1 VLRFVIMIMI
11 KTAIIINR
19 FGSFNCLKYVKN
31 SHLIIVHLMFFCS
44 SFVVTL
50 PATALTS
57 KPIPAPITLRVAL
70 DDNYPPYVIRREDGS
85 LEGYLVDEWKLWEK
99 KTGVHVKLLA
109 SNWNVAQKNMVDGNA
124 DIIDTIFLTP
134 ERARILDFMPTYAQI
149 PVNIYTDIRLVGIGN
164 LVSLHGFQVGV
175 KAGDACANKLIEN
188 GITNLIPFA
197 GYEELVQAS
206 ITMKIH
212 VFCMD
217 EPPANYLIFQA
228 HAEKQIHMAF
238 PLYVGE
244 FHRAVHKGDTVTLA
258 LAERGFAAVTP
269 NELKALQKKWMGT
282 SLSNPFQR
290 NIQYG
295 LSIAIIIILCLT
307 AFIFILR
314 TLVKKRTADLLS
326 TRNKLLA
333 TLDALPDLMFELGLD
348 GHYYDYHSPRTDLLA
363 APAEVFL
370 GKTLFDVL
378 PLNVAQA
385 ALSTLQQAHETG
397 YSSGEYKLD
406 LPQGERWFEFT
417 VSRKSTSQDQE
428 PRFIVLSR
436 DITERRQVEERIQYL
451 AHFDMLTGLPNRT
464 ELNDHSN
471 IAFSHAKRSHENLAI
486 MFLDLDY
493 FKDINDTLGHSVGD
507 ALLITLSARIKLA
520 LREEDTVSRLGG
532 DEFIFLLPGANA
544 TGAAQVA
551 QKMLDHISEPYQ
563 IGLHELSIT
572 ASIGIAIYPDDGN
585 DMEMLSKNA
594 DVAMYRAKNEG
605 RNGYR
610 FFTQEMQILLS
621 RNMQLLTAL
630 RNALKLDQLQV
641 YYQPQISMQNGKLV
655 GMEALLRWQHP
666 EFGAVPPSEFIPI
679 AESSGLILSI
689 GEWVLR
695 TAVKQA
701 KTWQEAGLAHIV
713 LAVNLSAVQF
723 RHLDLPDL
731 VSRVLNETE
740 LSPEY
745 LELELTESTTMQDPP
760 GAIAVMNNLH
770 QRGVRM
776 SIDDFGTGYS
786 SLSYLKKFKVYKL
799 KIDQSFVR
807 DISTDPE
814 DKAIV
819 VAIISLATSLG
830 MQTIAEGVETIEQFN
845 FLRENG
851 CNEVQGF
858 YYSKPL
864 PAEKFELFVRNAMA
878 ISVSF

>member
-1 VLRFVIMIMI
+1 MENI
-11 KTAIIINR
+11 KEQ
-19 FGSFNCLKYVKN
+19 
-31 SHLIIVHLMFFCS
+31 LIKMLNQ
-44 SFVVTL
+44 
-50 PATALTS
+50 AL
-57 KPIPAPITLRVAL
+57 
-70 DDNYPPYVIRREDGS
+70 E
-85 LEGYLVDEWKLWEK
+85 LE
-99 KTGVHVKLLA
+99 
-109 SNWNVAQKNMVDGNA
+109 
-124 DIIDTIFLTP
+124 
-134 ERARILDFMPTYAQI
+134 
-149 PVNIYTDIRLVGIGN
+149 
-164 LVSLHGFQVGV
+164 
-175 KAGDACANKLIEN
+175 
-188 GITNLIPFA
+188 
-197 GYEELVQAS
+197 
-206 ITMKIH
+206 
-212 VFCMD
+212 
-217 EPPANYLIFQA
+217 
-228 HAEKQIHMAF
+228 HAA
-238 PLYVGE
+238 
-244 FHRAVHKGDTVTLA
+244 
-258 LAERGFAAVTP
+258 
-269 NELKALQKKWMGT
+269 
-282 SLSNPFQR
+282 
-290 NIQYG
+290 
-295 LSIAIIIILCLT
+295 
-307 AFIFILR
+307 
-314 TLVKKRTADLLS
+314 
-326 TRNKLLA
+326 
-333 TLDALPDLMFELGLD
+333 
-348 GHYYDYHSPRTDLLA
+348 
-363 APAEVFL
+363 
-370 GKTLFDVL
+370 
-378 PLNVAQA
+378 
-385 ALSTLQQAHETG
+385 
-397 YSSGEYKLD
+397 
-406 LPQGERWFEFT
+406 
-417 VSRKSTSQDQE
+417 
-428 PRFIVLSR
+428 
-436 DITERRQVEERIQYL
+436 RIQYL

-585 DMEMLSKNA
+585 DREMLSKNA